1 MFVEPDPRYGAAYS
15 IDDDEEPEEE
25 AVLLE
30 DGEGVLASHELVPT
44 PFEGCLY
51 FVDGVRRTDFRVHDL
66 LSAGTLVRGLAGS
79 FGSGAVRCER
89 GRRPEFVEE
98 QVERRLLWTHGYAAT
113 LPPIGGWEWE
123 TEALATTDADQLLP
137 ALQRRMRDAEAEL
150 AVRLAGDGSVVVRDG
165 P

>member
-98 QVERRLLWTHGYAAT
+98 QVERR
-113 LPPIGGWEWE
+113 
-123 TEALATTDADQLLP
+123 
-137 ALQRRMRDAEAEL
+137 
-150 AVRLAGDGSVVVRDG
+150 
-165 P
+165 